1 MSAVMSC
8 RSLHAAGQQ
17 YPTAENRASVPFD
30 NPLLVPTAAM
40 AYRFNIL
47 VSRLHQ
53 LAVLT
58 RLVLFVTVPNVSLLP
73 GTHTTHPLD
82 NMQCRQA

>member
-1 MSAVMSC
+1 M
-8 RSLHAAGQQ
+8 R
-17 YPTAENRASVPFD
+17 PASRTLLQRTGLPFPFD

-40 AYRFNIL
+40 AYRFDIL
-47 VSRLHQ
+47 VSHLHQ
-53 LAVLT
+53 LAVFT

-82 NMQCRQA
+82 NTQCRQA